1 MTTEELIHRL
11 SNGLSPKPRI
21 WPFWGVLSVWL
32 VTSIFYVSL
41 MVIFF
46 GPLRPG
52 VEAQL
57 ALPSRF
63 SFEMLFGSAAVV
75 CWAVAALAQ
84 SVPGLYP
91 RWPIRLGWIFLAV
104 WLVHFVVGYVSPSLE
119 PSMLGKREHCAF
131 EAYIY
136 SLPPTLLMIW
146 LQQRRFPLNPLRAA
160 VYAAVAAAT
169 IPALAM
175 QVACM
180 YEPTHILINHV
191 FPILLLAFIVG
202 VVAFAIVR
210 IWKTDD

>member
-1 MTTEELIHRL
+1 MNTKDLINSL
-11 SNGLSPKPRI
+11 SNDLSPVPRI
-21 WPFWGVLSVWL
+21 WPFWNVLAVWL
-32 VTSIFYVSL
+32 ISSIFYVGVMIL
-41 MVIFF
+41 LF

-57 ALPSRF
+57 AFPSRF
-63 SFEMLFGSAAVV
+63 SFEMLFGVAAMF
-75 CWAVAALAQ
+75 CWATAAFAD

-91 RWPIRLGWIFLAV
+91 RWPIRLGWMFLGI
-104 WLVHFVVGYVSPSLE
+104 WLLHFIVGIVSPSLE
-119 PSMLGKREHCAF
+119 PSMLGKREHCAS

-146 LQQRRFPLNPLRAA
+146 LQQRRYPLIPLRAA

-180 YEPTHILINHV
+180 YEPTHILANHVLPILILATCVGIAV
-191 FPILLLAFIVG
+191 FPITHYF
-202 VVAFAIVR
+202 R
-210 IWKTDD
+210 K